1 MSGTSQ
7 TQVRRKAVGTA
18 VAFLILL
25 MILGGGAGAGYAFV
39 QANGSL
45 EAQSQRLFSQQ
56 AAQVK
61 DEIDKVFSP
70 ALDLLQQSILN
81 AESGFVPM
89 DDSDK
94 FGRWLGTQLKLTPG
108 LAWFS
113 YGEEK
118 NGHYVAARREPSDQ
132 SIVLHYSDPKENDGR
147 AT

>member
-89 DDSDK
+89 DDSAHLAVK
-94 FGRWLGTQLKLTPG
+94 LVKGAMLKVYPG
-108 LAWFS
+108 ASHGLCSTLKDQINSDLLAFI
-113 YGEEK
+113 K
-118 NGHYVAARREPSDQ
+118 KAAAKQ
-132 SIVLHYSDPKENDGR
+132 
-147 AT
+147 AA